1 MRKSLLILPLALA
14 SSAALAHSGH
24 AGHDSAMLAGLSH
37 PLGGVDHLLAMLAV
51 GLWAGQ
57 QGGAARWQAPLAFVA
72 LLAVGG
78 ALGAAG
84 LWLPGVEAG
93 IAASVL
99 ALGLLLAARAR
110 LPRWAGLGLTG
121 GFALL
126 HGLAHG
132 AEMPASASLLA
143 YGAGFVAASAALH
156 LAGLALYLPL
166 HRISRAIGALLAVA
180 GVGLLLG
187 MA

>member
-37 PLGGVDHLLAMLAV
+37 PLGGADHLLAMLAV

-126 HGLAHG
+126 HGLARTG
-132 AEMPASASLLA
+132 
-143 YGAGFVAASAALH
+143 
-156 LAGLALYLPL
+156 
-166 HRISRAIGALLAVA
+166 R
-180 GVGLLLG
+180 
-187 MA
+187 